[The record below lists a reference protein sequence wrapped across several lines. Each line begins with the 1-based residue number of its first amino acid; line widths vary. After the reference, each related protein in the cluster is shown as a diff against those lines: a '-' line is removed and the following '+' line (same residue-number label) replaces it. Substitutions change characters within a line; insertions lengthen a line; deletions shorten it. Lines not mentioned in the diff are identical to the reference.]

1 MIVPATPANLASAVL
16 GDILPP
22 PGHLT
27 ANGLLDIEKCR
38 FLAKGG
44 SRTVYAHPSAA
55 DLLIK
60 VMLPRYVEARGT
72 HSKSILKRITSP
84 WRKFGPYAVFYRETK
99 ETIHAARAAHPHY
112 NSPLPF
118 ARSYGFIWTNRGLG
132 QVVERIGS
140 ADGTLAPTLRQLVEE
155 GRFTADHAALLDEFF
170 DICAEKGIVIG
181 GVHTHNIVYQDST
194 RRFVCVDGFGDKNTI
209 PVHEMSRLANRL
221 KLKRARR
228 RLTRAIRALSGA
240 SGPALPI
247 LE

>member
-1 MIVPATPANLASAVL
+1 MIVPATPVNLASAVL
-16 GDILPP
+16 GEILPP
-22 PGHLT
+22 PDHLT
-27 ANGLLDIEKCR
+27 AGGFLDIQKCR
-38 FLAKGG
+38 FVAKGT
-44 SRTVYAHPSAA
+44 SRAIYAHPSAP

-60 VMLPRYVEARGT
+60 VMLPQYVKARST
-72 HSKSILKRITSP
+72 HSKSILKRIAGP

-99 ETIHAARAAHPHY
+99 ETIRAARAAHPDY
-112 NSPLPF
+112 SFSLPF
-118 ARSYGFIWTNRGLG
+118 ARSYGFIWTNQGLA

-155 GRFTADHAALLDEFF
+155 GRFTTDHAALLDEFF

-181 GVHTHNIVYQDST
+181 GVHTHNIVYQDSA

-228 RLTRAIRALSGA
+228 RLTRAIRTLSGA

>member
-1 MIVPATPANLASAVL
+1 MIVPATPANLAWAVL

-38 FLAKGG
+38 FVAKGG

-60 VMLPRYVEARGT
+60 VMRPSYVEARGT
-72 HSKSILKRITSP
+72 HSKSIRKRITSP

-99 ETIHAARAAHPHY
+99 ETIHATRAAHPDH
-112 NSPLPF
+112 SFPLPF
-118 ARSYGFIWTNRGLG
+118 ARSYGFIWTNRGLA
-132 QVVERIGS
+132 QVVERISS
-140 ADGTLAPTLRQLVEE
+140 ADGALAPTLRQLVEE
-155 GRFTADHAALLDEFF
+155 GRFTVDHAALLDEFF

-181 GVHTHNIVYQDST
+181 GVHTHNVVYQDST
-194 RRFVCVDGFGDKNTI
+194 RRFVCIDGFGDKNII

-228 RLTRAIRALSGA
+228 RLTRAIQALSGA